1 MVSSPRKQ
9 IENVKVEPGISGT
22 HSIISVSIIS
32 IINDLTTQKTDKK
45 CIRRT
50 WDLWDPLNNLC
61 IHTWKT
67 DEEYKRCTY
76 LGSLGHALRSTP
88 WTWSA
93 SSSCESSLV
102 VHLILQ
108 MWSPGWSLRQ
118 YWYKIVI
125 FWWGWLVDGLV
136 VYLSRKL
143 AGKPL
148 LLLCSPSLQPGVVHP
163 AWGWNIQL
171 QYFHIFFRHLSTQPE
186 VGIFN

>member
-32 IINDLTTQKTDKK
+32 IINDLTTQKTDQK

-76 LGSLGHALRSTP
+76 LGSLGRALRSTP

-108 MWSPGWSLRQ
+108 MWSGWSLRAT
-118 YWYKIVI
+118 IVI
-125 FWWGWLVDGLV
+125 QNSYFLVGLFGGLIGLV
-136 VYLSRKL
+136 VLVGMSWLVGWLWTWAGTLPASLSSSSARRL
-143 AGKPL
+143 SNPESSA
-148 LLLCSPSLQPGVVHP
+148 QPD
-163 AWGWNIQL
+163 GWNI
-171 QYFHIFFRHLSTQPE
+171 
-186 VGIFN
+186 